1 MRCSRGRAACGAG
14 ACRVSQRGTRG
25 NCNWP
30 ASLADFNMS
39 RVYVVISLS
48 SSTFGAHMEF
58 NRRLTLKK
66 TMANGGPP
74 GPASST
80 NSQLQTITQ
89 VSSFR
94 DSKSDDK
101 RFYIFSPTKALKL
114 KTHSKDDRVSVV
126 EALVL
131 VRSVYSLR
139 SLSGT
144 ITLVQ
149 SDISILTARN
159 QNRMHQE
166 ALNVLEAVIDIDF
179 LYARDAVDAFRHCP
193 STSSTPAM
201 VQRCGPMHHVRN
213 VNGLTGHFP
222 TGPVVNDETMRM
234 QTVMLLLIP
243 QLRAVAGAARLPRC
257 SGSRSAFEL
266 QHDPLPREA
275 AA

>member
-1 MRCSRGRAACGAG
+1 MIYFS
-14 ACRVSQRGTRG
+14 SQL
-25 NCNWP
+25 CFC
-30 ASLADFNMS
+30 DF

-58 NRRLTLKK
+58 NRRLTLVIRGDFDHHYMLLLQKK
-66 TMANGGPP
+66 TMATGGLYEQGSP

-114 KTHSKDDRVSVV
+114 KTCSKDDRVSVV

-139 SLSGT
+139 LLSGR
-144 ITLVQ
+144 ITLVH

-166 ALNVLEAVIDIDF
+166 ALNE
-179 LYARDAVDAFRHCP
+179 
-193 STSSTPAM
+193 S
-201 VQRCGPMHHVRN
+201 
-213 VNGLTGHFP
+213 
-222 TGPVVNDETMRM
+222 
-234 QTVMLLLIP
+234 LI
-243 QLRAVAGAARLPRC
+243 Q
-257 SGSRSAFEL
+257 
-266 QHDPLPREA
+266 D
-275 AA
+275 